1 MTQVTFCRGTGLGKW
16 RNKHTP
22 GQGKGPADEVD
33 NGLERVG
40 GVGGGE
46 GGSDQMVF
54 SRETAGLITLKV
66 L

>member
-40 GVGGGE
+40 GVGGGR
-46 GGSDQMVF
+46 GGPIKWFFLVKLL
-54 SRETAGLITLKV
+54 GL
-66 L
+66 